1 MDRQVEPLV
10 ITGWGIISPI
20 GIGRAA
26 FNSSMAEGR
35 HGRKTITGY
44 ANGEIP
50 FSEACQIPEFEVEN
64 FLGKKGTRFLDRTTR
79 LTVAT
84 VGMALDDGQIV
95 VTTDNQARIG
105 VVLGTNVGS
114 IKSIGDFMRDTLI
127 HARPYMVNPMHF
139 PNAVMNCAA
148 SQSAIWHKLK
158 GINATISGGRMAGL
172 LALRYAGLTL
182 RLGSADTVLV
192 GGVEEFCEQTAWAFY
207 HAGRVGPEAGILLGE
222 GCAMF
227 ALERGPTAQEQG
239 RRVLAEI
246 LACEVGVYHSNSVR
260 TTGLQL
266 TGLVSCIRK
275 ALERSGSRV
284 EDVCAVSLHHSG
296 DRELENI
303 EDEALKQT
311 LPNYESLHQ
320 LAISQLVGECFSAA
334 GAFQLSALLSF
345 FQNFP
350 EHSDRVALLTSV
362 AHNGSVGCAVVRGNA
377 KWQQ

>member
-1 MDRQVEPLV
+1 MNRQVEPLV
-10 ITGWGIISPI
+10 VTGWGIISPI

-26 FNSSMAEGR
+26 FTSALAEGR
-35 HGRKTITGY
+35 QGRKPVTGY

-50 FSEACQIPEFEVEN
+50 FSEACQIPEFDVEN
-64 FLGKKGTRFLDRTTR
+64 FIGKKGTRFLDRTTR

-84 VGMALDDGQIV
+84 VGMALDDGQIA
-95 VTTDNQARIG
+95 VTPDNQARIG

-148 SQSAIWHKLK
+148 SQSAIWHRLK

-182 RLGSADTVLV
+182 RLGNVDTILA

-207 HAGRVGPEAGILLGE
+207 HAGRVGPEAGIPLGE

-227 ALERGPTAQEQG
+227 ALERAATAQEQG
-239 RRVLAEI
+239 RKVLAEI
-246 LACEVGVYHSNSVR
+246 LGCEVGVYQSNDDR
-260 TTGLQL
+260 TTGLQVS
-266 TGLVSCIRK
+266 GLASCIRK
-275 ALERSGSRV
+275 ALERSGART
-284 EDVCAVSLHHSG
+284 EDVCAVFLHHCA
-296 DRELENI
+296 DPELENI
-303 EDEALKQT
+303 EDEALNQS
-311 LPNYESLHQ
+311 LPQYESLHR
-320 LAISQLVGECFSAA
+320 LAVSQLVGDCFSAA

-345 FQNFP
+345 FERFP
-350 EHSDRVALLTSV
+350 EHSDRVALMTSV

>member
-1 MDRQVEPLV
+1 VNRQVEPLV
-10 ITGWGIISPI
+10 VTGWGIISPI

-26 FNSSMAEGR
+26 FSSAMAEGR
-35 HGRKTITGY
+35 QGRKAITGY
-44 ANGEIP
+44 PNGELP

-84 VGMALDDGQIV
+84 VGMALSDGQIL
-95 VTTDNQARIG
+95 VTNDNQARIG

-172 LALRYAGLTL
+172 LALRYAGLML
-182 RLGSADTVLV
+182 RLDNVDTILA

-207 HAGRVGPEAGILLGE
+207 HAGRVGPGTGIPLGE

-227 ALERGPTAQEQG
+227 ALERAPTAQAQ
-239 RRVLAEI
+239 RRKVLAEI
-246 LACEVGVYHSNSVR
+246 LACEVGVYHSNNDR
-260 TTGLQL
+260 TTELQV
-266 TGLVSCIRK
+266 TGLASSIRK
-275 ALERSGSRV
+275 ALERSGCRP
-284 EDVCAVSLHHSG
+284 EDVVAVSLHHCG
-296 DRELENI
+296 DRQLENI

-311 LPNYESLHQ
+311 LPHYESLHR
-320 LAISQLVGECFSAA
+320 LAISRLVGECFSAA

-345 FQNFP
+345 FERFP
-350 EHSDRVALLTSV
+350 EHSNRVALITSV